1 MSRKPSAVQVYSLLP
16 KKNCRKCGVPTCMA
30 FAIKLAA
37 GEASLDA
44 CPLLDPASREKLQA
58 LLAPPVS
65 PVTVG
70 APPRSIKLGGERVLY
85 RHEGGFATPT
95 ALALD
100 VSDDVEVAEARR
112 LAAEASRLAYERLGQ
127 RLGLSAIAVRSV
139 TRRPDRFS
147 ELVEAASKASDLP
160 LVLCSLDPAVMEAGL
175 KASSGL
181 RPLIYA
187 ADARNFMFMAELAAR
202 FDSPLAVH
210 GPTVD
215 EAAALVRQ
223 ALDLG
228 LSELVID
235 LTGPSLAET
244 VSNLIYAR
252 GSAVR
257 LGVREL
263 SYPLAA
269 HPLAFAPGEDKL
281 RRVLASALLL
291 LRCASLLFVPSLD
304 PLETLPLLVLRQGLY
319 SDPLR
324 PLQVRAGLYEAGS
337 PGPSSPVL
345 LTTNYAL
352 TYFLVRADA
361 EASGVPSYIVVVD
374 TEGLSVACSVAGGK
388 LTPDMVAAAIKS
400 SGVEKAV
407 SHRTLVIPGRMAKL
421 RYAIE
426 DATGWRVVVGP
437 RDSSELRSF
446 LRGLRLS

>member
-1 MSRKPSAVQVYSLLP
+1 MQIYSLLP

-30 FAIKLAA
+30 FAMKLAA
-37 GEASLDA
+37 SEVSLEA
-44 CPLLDPASREKLQA
+44 CPLLDPASREKLQE
-58 LLAPPVS
+58 LLAPPVK
-65 PVTVG
+65 PVTIG
-70 APPRSIKLGGERVLY
+70 LPPRSIKIGGEEVLY
-85 RHEGGFATPT
+85 RHERSFATPT

-100 VSDDVEVAEARR
+100 VTDDIELAEAER
-112 LAAEASRLAYERLGQ
+112 LLAEASRLAYERLGQ
-127 RLGLSAIAVRSV
+127 RLSLSAVAVRSV

-147 ELVEAASKASDLP
+147 ELVEAASRASDLP

-175 KASSGL
+175 RACRGL

-187 ADARNFMFMAELAAR
+187 ADAKNFMHMAELAAR

-263 SYPLAA
+263 GYPLAA
-269 HPLAFAPGEDKL
+269 HPLAFAPGEDRL

-291 LRCASLLFVPSLD
+291 LRYASLLFVPSLD
-304 PLETLPLLVLRQGLY
+304 PLETFPLLVLRQGLY
-319 SDPLR
+319 SDPRR
-324 PLQVRAGLYEAGS
+324 PLQVKAGLYEVGS
-337 PGPSSPVL
+337 PGPASPVL

-352 TYFLVRADA
+352 TYFLVRGDA

-374 TEGLSVACSVAGGK
+374 TQGLSVACSVAGGK
-388 LTPDMVAAAIKS
+388 LTPDMVAEAIRS
-400 SGVEKAV
+400 SGVERVAP
-407 SHRTLVIPGRMAKL
+407 HRTLVIPGRMARLK
-421 RYAIE
+421 YAIE

-446 LRGLRLS
+446 LRELKPG